1 MYKHYGV
8 FFYPKLSAFVGAKC
22 TFGGFKINIEQET
35 QQVTLMN
42 QSKERGRSYESTIPE
57 RLRFS

>member
-8 FFYPKLSAFVGAKC
+8 FFYPKLSAFIGAKC
-22 TFGGFKINIEQET
+22 TFGGFKINIEQEN

-42 QSKERGRSYESTIPE
+42 QSKERGRSYESTIP
-57 RLRFS
+57 